1 MRSWTVRTIALT
13 VLLAGAVGCDEEP
26 TAPEAQGFFIRPGD
40 PQPSDVFAAMR
51 ESINDSRDDANYRN
65 ALSDD
70 FLFSPLPEDSLSQ
83 DFVGTGV
90 YDHWDKETELGALSS
105 LLADSD
111 YLYVDFTPALE
122 INQST
127 FVRFRVDYVLDV
139 ASAAAPLDTI
149 QYRGLALFDVRRSN
163 GAWRLER
170 WDEIANEG
178 GYQSWGYLRG
188 FLRAAEKP

>member
-1 MRSWTVRTIALT
+1 MTCAL
-13 VLLAGAVGCDEEP
+13 VVGCEEEP
-26 TAPEAQGFFIRPGD
+26 ASPVARSTDPNVFPPGPEHVFTAMAEA
-40 PQPSDVFAAMR
+40 
-51 ESINDSRDDANYRN
+51 INQSHDDANYRN
-65 ALSDD
+65 ALSED
-70 FLFSPLPEDSLSQ
+70 FFFSPLPEDSLSQ
-83 DFVGTGV
+83 EFAGV
-90 YDHWDKETELGALSS
+90 YDNWNRNTELDALNQ

-111 YLYVDFTPALE
+111 YLHVDFTPALE